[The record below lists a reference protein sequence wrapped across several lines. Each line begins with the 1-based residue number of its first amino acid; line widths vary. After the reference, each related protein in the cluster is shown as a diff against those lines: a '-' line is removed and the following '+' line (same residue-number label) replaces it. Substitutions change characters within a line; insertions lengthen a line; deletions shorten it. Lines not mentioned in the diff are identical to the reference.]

1 MDDGFRKREQEEAG
15 GAEDFEGLENR
26 LLPTHAL
33 SLTAFFDE
41 DRGERCLHDGDSLE
55 LTMERVLDT
64 AALLHWP
71 QTKLTGGVC
80 ATSQRQELKRLS
92 EGRLL
97 LVEAMDLRWQD
108 VPADWLVRA
117 TATARETGDLPRLSD
132 VDLDV
137 LALALGLDADLV
149 TDDYRLQNTYS
160 HAGGTFTPVVNA
172 ASKAV
177 WVWGIA
183 LHGLQGR
190 DRSSRGREALKR
202 SSGQRVPSLRFT
214 DGGEAEAGLNHSSS
228 FVFNDSRALIF
239 SLSSSTGIPAGSK
252 PTAFARSMSTW
263 SGVRPP
269 ASRSATV
276 LEAS

>member
-1 MDDGFRKREQEEAG
+1 
-15 GAEDFEGLENR
+15 
-26 LLPTHAL
+26 
-33 SLTAFFDE
+33 
-41 DRGERCLHDGDSLE
+41 
-55 LTMERVLDT
+55 MERVLDT

-71 QTKLTGGVC
+71 QAKLTGGVC

-108 VPADWLVRA
+108 VPADWLARA

-172 ASKAV
+172 VSKAV
-177 WVWGIA
+177 WIWELRCTGC
-183 LHGLQGR
+183 R
-190 DRSSRGREALKR
+190 DVTEVPDDVKR
-202 SSGQRVPSLRFT
+202 SKGQAASECRRC
-214 DGGEAEAGLNHSSS
+214 
-228 FVFNDSRALIF
+228 
-239 SLSSSTGIPAGSK
+239 GSPMVVK
-252 PTAFARSMSTW
+252 RKR
-263 SGVRPP
+263 G
-269 ASRSATV
+269 
-276 LEAS
+276 